1 MAGKSDHS
9 KSALTD
15 ISPQMV
21 SKVRS
26 FFQAS
31 IDLKT
36 RVMETQSETIAEIA
50 QVIITSLKK
59 GGKVLLCGNG
69 GSAADAQHL
78 AAELLIRLR
87 PSVNREAIPA
97 LALAADMSSLTAC
110 GNDFDFQ
117 TYYERMTTA
126 LGKPGDVLIGITTS
140 GRSANVIRALQAAR
154 KKGMVTVGLLGG
166 DGGPALTECDV
177 ALVVPSNV
185 TGRIQETHITI
196 GHTVMELIEDCMLED
211 GFLGSTESGAK

>member
-78 AAELLIRLR
+78 AAELLVRLR
-87 PSVNREAIPA
+87 PHMNRGSIPA
-97 LALAADMSSLTAC
+97 LALATDTSSLTAC
-110 GNDFDFQ
+110 CNDDSFEV
-117 TYYERMTTA
+117 YYERLVRA

-140 GRSANVIRALQAAR
+140 GKSPNVVRALCAAR
-154 KKGMVTVGLLGG
+154 K
-166 DGGPALTECDV
+166 
-177 ALVVPSNV
+177 
-185 TGRIQETHITI
+185 Q
-196 GHTVMELIEDCMLED
+196 
-211 GFLGSTESGAK
+211 